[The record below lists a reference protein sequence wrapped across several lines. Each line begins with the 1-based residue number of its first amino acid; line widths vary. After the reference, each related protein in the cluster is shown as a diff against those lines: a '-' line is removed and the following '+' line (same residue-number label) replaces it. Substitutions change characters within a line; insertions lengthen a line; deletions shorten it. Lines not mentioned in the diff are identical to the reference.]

1 MIVGT
6 GVDLVEI
13 SRVEDILKRWGDHFR
28 GRVFT
33 SSEVRYC
40 ERFRHK
46 GERYAA
52 RFAAKEAAF
61 KALGT
66 GWRGGIRW
74 RDVEVRVEES
84 GRPRIHLKGEAK
96 RRADSLGAG
105 RVWVSL
111 STERDQAVAV
121 VILESVAGP

>member
-1 MIVGT
+1 MILGIGT
-6 GVDLVEI
+6 DLSDV
-13 SRVEDILKRWGDHFR
+13 KRLSGAIARR
-28 GRVFT
+28 GERLVRRVFT
-33 SSEVRYC
+33 PGEIAYC
-40 ERFRHK
+40 KAARRPAVHF
-46 GERYAA
+46 AA
-52 RFAAKEAAF
+52 RFAAKEAVF

-66 GWRGGIRW
+66 GWGKGVRW

-111 STERDQAVAV
+111 STERDQAMAV